1 MAAMQTGATQRL
13 ASTPSVSLT
22 SLTATLLSS
31 YFLTFRFLRQ
41 RSLRRSWNWKKKTEP
56 LRNLPTWTKNLK
68 KHCSKNFAWQW
79 QQTLLKT
86 FRSFPYR
93 TVKMV
98 SKKLNSTTVSQR
110 KRSYY
115 SDNQAQV
122 YYHNSELVRDRMT
135 VRCPNRART
144 VLTDDTQKTILKKK
158 KNLCNVFLCQSNL

>member
-1 MAAMQTGATQRL
+1 MAAMQTGASQRL
-13 ASTPSVSLT
+13 VSTPSVSLT

-79 QQTLLKT
+79 QHTLLKT

-98 SKKLNSTTVSQR
+98 FKKLNSTTVSQR
-110 KRSYY
+110 KRNRY

-122 YYHNSELVRDRMT
+122 YYYNSELVRDCAVQNDSALSESGKNSSNWWHT
-135 VRCPNRART
+135 KNYFEEEE
-144 VLTDDTQKTILKKK
+144 KTL
-158 KNLCNVFLCQSNL
+158 